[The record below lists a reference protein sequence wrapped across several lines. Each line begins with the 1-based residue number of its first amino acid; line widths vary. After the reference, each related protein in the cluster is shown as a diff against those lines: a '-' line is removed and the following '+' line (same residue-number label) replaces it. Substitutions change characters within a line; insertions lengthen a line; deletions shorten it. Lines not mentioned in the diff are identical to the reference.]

1 MNEPGGPGPSHRERA
16 VVREDVVGDFVE
28 ALRDDDAEQLYEK
41 APCGYMSTTPD
52 GTIVKV
58 NATFLTLTGYTREEL
73 VGHRRFVDLLTG
85 GGRIYHETHYAP
97 MLRMQGS
104 AREIALDLV
113 RADGTRLPVLVN
125 AVLERDGT
133 DAPVVVRA
141 AVFDATD
148 RRQYEREL
156 LLAKQRAEVSEARA
170 TALARTLQ
178 QTLIPPVP
186 PHVPGLDVAAAYRPA
201 GAGAEIGGDFY
212 DVFQLAENDWFAVLG
227 DVCGK
232 GPEAAVITALLRYAV
247 RASAVASPDP
257 AAALRITN
265 DVLRGH
271 ETERFCTALLVRLRR
286 RDTSW
291 HATVC
296 AAGHP
301 LPLLVPAAGGAR
313 LVGEPGSLLGVLP
326 SLELPATVLE
336 LAPGDRLLL
345 YTDGVTEAR
354 QDREEYG
361 DERLLACASKA
372 APGSKAL
379 VSDVLEDVLAFQRGV
394 PRDDVALLAIT
405 PD

>member
-1 MNEPGGPGPSHRERA
+1 M
-16 VVREDVVGDFVE
+16 REDAVSAFVD
-28 ALRDDDAEQLYEK
+28 ALLDDDAEQLYEK
-41 APCGYMSTTPD
+41 APCGYLSMTPD

-58 NATFLTLTGYTREEL
+58 NRTFQTLTGYAGGQL
-73 VGHRRFVDLLTG
+73 VGRRRFVDLLTG

-113 RADGTRLPVLVN
+113 CADGQRLPVLVN
-125 AVLERDGT
+125 AVLERDEAG
-133 DAPVVVRA
+133 APSVVRA

-148 RRQYEREL
+148 RRAYEREL
-156 LLAKQRAEVSEARA
+156 LHAKERAEASEKHA

-186 PHVPGLDVAAAYRPA
+186 PHVPGLDVAAAFRPA
-201 GAGAEIGGDFY
+201 GTGSQIGGDFY
-212 DVFQLAENDWFAVLG
+212 DVFQLAEDDWFAVLG

-232 GPEAAVITALLRYAV
+232 GPEAAVITTLLRYAV
-247 RASAVASPDP
+247 RAAAVTSPDP

-265 DVLRGH
+265 DVLRSH
-271 ETERFCTALLVRLRR
+271 DTERFCTALLVRLRR
-286 RDTSW
+286 RDGRWT
-291 HATVC
+291 AVVC

-301 LPLLVPAAGGAR
+301 LPLLVPAVGPAQ

-326 SLELPATVLE
+326 SLDLPATVLE
-336 LAPGDRLLL
+336 LAHGDRLLL

-354 QDREEYG
+354 RSGQEYG
-361 DERLLACASKA
+361 EERLLARAGDTAQGSA
-372 APGSKAL
+372 AV
-379 VSDVLEDVLAFQRGV
+379 VSAVLEDVLEFQHGV
-394 PRDDVALLAIT
+394 PRDDIALLAVT

>member
-1 MNEPGGPGPSHRERA
+1 M
-16 VVREDVVGDFVE
+16 REDAVAAFVG
-28 ALRDDDAEQLYEK
+28 ALLDDDAAQLYER
-41 APCGYMSTTPD
+41 APCGYLSTTPD

-58 NATFLTLTGYTREEL
+58 NATFLTLTGYTRGQL
-73 VGHRRFVDLLTG
+73 VGRRRFVDLLSG

-113 RADGTRLPVLVN
+113 RADGQRLPVLVN

-133 DAPVVVRA
+133 GSPAVVRA

-148 RRQYEREL
+148 RREYEREL
-156 LLAKQRAEVSEARA
+156 LRAKERAEATEAHA

-201 GAGAEIGGDFY
+201 GTGAEIGGDFY
-212 DVFQLAENDWFAVLG
+212 DVFQLAEDDWFAVLG

-232 GPEAAVITALLRYAV
+232 GPDAAVITALLRYAV
-247 RASAVASPDP
+247 RAAAVASPDP

-265 DVLRGH
+265 DVLRSH
-271 ETERFCTALLVRLRR
+271 DTDRFCTALLVRLRR
-286 RDTSW
+286 RDSTWS
-291 HATVC
+291 AIIC

-301 LPLLVPAAGGAR
+301 LPLLVPSSGAPR
-313 LVGEPGSLLGVLP
+313 LVGEPGTLLGVLS
-326 SLELPATVLE
+326 SLELPATAVE

-354 QDREEYG
+354 RDRDEYG
-361 DERLLACASKA
+361 EERLLARAAQTARGAASLVA
-372 APGSKAL
+372 AVL
-379 VSDVLEDVLAFQRGV
+379 DDVLEFQHGV
-394 PRDDVALLAIT
+394 PRDDIALLALT
-405 PD
+405 PS